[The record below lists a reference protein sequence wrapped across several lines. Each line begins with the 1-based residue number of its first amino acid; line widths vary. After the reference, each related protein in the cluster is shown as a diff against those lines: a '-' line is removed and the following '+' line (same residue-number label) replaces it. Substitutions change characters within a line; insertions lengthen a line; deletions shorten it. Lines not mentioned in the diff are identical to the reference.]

1 MGDEQETPLDPSKRS
16 RQARQR
22 RLRSPETK
30 IHAVNR
36 VHNGESKA
44 AVARS
49 INVPEST
56 LRGWCKLTERVDE
69 FEVGP
74 SQKRI
79 KLENT
84 SATNTMSNIPSTSAG
99 QSIVN
104 DATIYNSYLY
114 RANLPDTTKSNV
126 AAAILT
132 TFAKNSEYYALS
144 GYTNFIETLA
154 RTNGTSLALNM
165 LQQQQQ
171 LQQQLQVINWGT

>member
-56 LRGWCKLTERVDE
+56 LRGWCKCE
-69 FEVGP
+69 
-74 SQKRI
+74 K
-79 KLENT
+79 KLLLQLNNMRAF
-84 SATNTMSNIPSTSAG
+84 AT
-99 QSIVN
+99 
-104 DATIYNSYLY
+104 
-114 RANLPDTTKSNV
+114 
-126 AAAILT
+126 
-132 TFAKNSEYYALS
+132 
-144 GYTNFIETLA
+144 TLLE
-154 RTNGTSLALNM
+154 TSLT
-165 LQQQQQ
+165 
-171 LQQQLQVINWGT
+171 GYE